1 MITKVRFDEIKNEVK
16 TVIVNTFN
24 TLIDKNI
31 DNFILFVADGEY
43 LKDLEKDK
51 TYPYVID
58 YMPDS
63 YNDQH
68 RLKFLIKFLNDYYSF
83 SEDQIMVADDHMRI
97 ITEMMIYTHIWESKP
112 NLKKLYRLSGLVNQ
126 ERYVWDSSNIV
137 PDYCKRDFIKG
148 IREKFDKKGN
158 QIGEFIKK
166 GYHSSLRNAFAHS
179 EYSFFM
185 TGDYDIKLLNYREK
199 DSSWALKGVAF
210 DEWSERFVY
219 SILLC
224 YYLNHYHYSRKEI
237 IEAIRRD
244 TFMIEYPDHT
254 KMKISYQYSNNS
266 FYSQKISH

>member
-1 MITKVRFDEIKNEVK
+1 
-16 TVIVNTFN
+16 
-24 TLIDKNI
+24 
-31 DNFILFVADGEY
+31 
-43 LKDLEKDK
+43 
-51 TYPYVID
+51 
-58 YMPDS
+58 
-63 YNDQH
+63 
-68 RLKFLIKFLNDYYSF
+68 
-83 SEDQIMVADDHMRI
+83 
-97 ITEMMIYTHIWESKP
+97 MMIYTHIWESKP
-112 NLKKLYRLSGLVNQ
+112 NLKKLYRLSRLVNQ
-126 ERYVWDSSNIV
+126 EGYVWDSSNIV

-148 IREKFDKKGN
+148 IREKFDEKGN